1 MIAVEE
7 EEKNL
12 DQAQLDLEIIGKRWV
27 DGSKKGQ
34 SSVERR
40 LRVCDKLKSSRLDS
54 KFSIDTR
61 TKKNL
66 GKKS

>member
-12 DQAQLDLEIIGKRWV
+12 DQAQLDLEIIERKLGGVVAKR
-27 DGSKKGQ
+27 Q

-40 LRVCDKLKSSRLDS
+40 LRMCGKLKSSRLDS
-54 KFSIDTR
+54 KFSMNTR
-61 TKKNL
+61 TKRN
-66 GKKS
+66 